1 MGSRGIFREIL
12 MNNKNHNKNTG
23 PNLLYIIEKGVE
35 ALVGKLFSKTSFSV
49 FPKGELEQ
57 RWDEIELLDAK
68 YSIIE
73 ADKLVD
79 TVLKRAGMQGNSM
92 ADRLRKTEKL
102 VPRSIYQKIWDAHKL
117 RNQLVHEVDY
127 ELNDET
133 AIQALWKMKKYLI
146 TLGAFKDE

>member
-1 MGSRGIFREIL
+1 MAKK
-12 MNNKNHNKNTG
+12 NNNNSG
-23 PNLLYIIEKGVE
+23 PNFLYFIERGVE

-49 FPKGELEQ
+49 FPDGELEQ
-57 RWDEIELLDAK
+57 RWEEIESLDAK

-79 TVLKRAGMQGNSM
+79 NVLKRAGLQGNSM
-92 ADRLRKTEKL
+92 ADRLRKAEKMI
-102 VPRSIYQKIWDAHKL
+102 PRKVYQEMWDAHKL

-127 ELNDET
+127 FVSDDASRL
-133 AIQALWKMKKYLI
+133 AVWKMKRFLI